1 MPGSSY
7 QSQCRALRLGVYAVI
22 LALIAY
28 IGWLQ
33 LAENEEM
40 NHWSERQQKRL
51 NYVPGKRGAI
61 VDRNGVP
68 LNYDIATYDI
78 AIHIERLR
86 DPRDTR
92 KATINKVSAA
102 VAELAS
108 MLGPDSNGIVFPPR
122 ILSCHG
128 NESIPMKPSPRRSGA
143 SVRRTNPPR
152 RIPPCGRSISRS
164 SSDRAASNSPATTS
178 CAARTVTSFSR
189 PTFSPTGM
197 KRSKRKRPCPDRTS
211 R

>member
-78 AIHIERLR
+78 AIHIE
-86 DPRDTR
+86 PV
-92 KATINKVSAA
+92 KV
-102 VAELAS
+102 
-108 MLGPDSNGIVFPPR
+108 NG
-122 ILSCHG
+122 HY
-128 NESIPMKPSPRRSGA
+128 EA
-143 SVRRTNPPR
+143 
-152 RIPPCGRSISRS
+152 PCGEERVESKKESRE
-164 SSDRAASNSPATTS
+164 
-178 CAARTVTSFSR
+178 
-189 PTFSPTGM
+189 
-197 KRSKRKRPCPDRTS
+197 
-211 R
+211 